1 LAIITHKKYFLLL
14 ISILICCTPS
24 IDDNT
29 IAIIGRQKLPA
40 STFHKQVPKNRF
52 YSFDDSTRILK
63 VENFLKEILIKKEIE
78 KLQISKTPEI
88 KDEMNLWSKKLVVG
102 MLFNKMVVDKLFP
115 ENRLRKIYDNYIH
128 ERNISVILIPYT
140 NNDNDNIPSRDQVSI
155 LAEKIYELSDT
166 VDFNTLQKK
175 YTKTPFRKGQKL
187 GYWTQL
193 FRGIKAVDRELWEY
207 EVGDVCKPIDDGQ
220 SIRIIK
226 VNDERIIDRMPPY
239 KYYKDQLIRQVTE
252 LWKKPLLVEFG
263 RYTQSL
269 LDSAEFYIDDSRVVK
284 FSEKLM
290 LKTKNKD
297 IIAGLKAMKYDV
309 PIGKFGNIYIDRK
322 WFINI
327 FQEEPNVLA
336 YQLLDRNLAGTFI
349 KGLIN
354 TKVNYNAAIKM
365 GIDKSPY
372 YLEQYEDELEI
383 RVRNYYNEIYYFAGL
398 KITEEQ
404 LIDFYNKNK
413 DDYIIPAKVLTKL
426 IWFNSDKEA
435 QKHYQQIIDK
445 KLSFEELYEKLKFS
459 QDRSIGAKKEF
470 IDMGSLS
477 DPFRGLFT
485 LKNNEISIP
494 FNRGKKYYIAQV
506 LEQIPPQERS
516 FNEVRLKI
524 QMKLTTEMK
533 EENEIKARKSL
544 INRFN
549 VILNQDLIYS
559 PQVD

>member
-1 LAIITHKKYFLLL
+1 MVRITHKKYLLPFL
-14 ISILICCTPS
+14 SILVCCTPS

-29 IAIIGRQKLPA
+29 IAIIGRQKVPA

-115 ENRLRKIYDNYIH
+115 ENRLRKIYDNFIH
-128 ERNISVILIPYT
+128 ERNISVIMIPYT
-140 NNDNDNIPSRDQVSI
+140 NNDNDNIPSRNQVSI
-155 LAEKIYELSDT
+155 LAEKIYELSDK
-166 VDFNTLQKK
+166 VDFITLQKK

-220 SIRIIK
+220 SFRIIK

-239 KYYKDQLIRQVTE
+239 QYYKDQLIRQVTE
-252 LWKKPLLVEFG
+252 LWKKPLLLEFG
-263 RYTQSL
+263 KYTETL
-269 LDSAEFYIDDSRVVK
+269 LDSAEFYIDDSRVVE
-284 FSEKLM
+284 FSEQLM
-290 LKTKNKD
+290 LETKNKD

-309 PIGKFGNIYIDRK
+309 PFGKFDNIYLDRK
-322 WFINI
+322 WFIKTL
-327 FQEEPNVLA
+327 QEEPNVLA
-336 YQLLDRNLAGTFI
+336 YQLLDRNLAGSFI

-354 TKVNYNAAIKM
+354 TKINYNAAIEM

-404 LIDFYNKNK
+404 LIDFYNENK

-426 IWFNSDKEA
+426 VWFNSDKEA

-445 KLSFEELYEKLKFS
+445 KLSFEELYDKLKFS

-470 IDMGSLS
+470 IDMGSLT

-506 LEQIPPQERS
+506 IEQILPQERS

-524 QMKLTTEMK
+524 QMKLSKEIK
-533 EENEIKARKSL
+533 EENEIKARKRL

-549 VILNQDLIYS
+549 VIFNEDLIYS
-559 PQVD
+559 PELG

>member
-1 LAIITHKKYFLLL
+1 MAIITHKKYFLLL

>member
-1 LAIITHKKYFLLL
+1 M
-14 ISILICCTPS
+14 ICCTPS

-78 KLQISKTPEI
+78 KLQISKTTEI

-309 PIGKFGNIYIDRK
+309 PIGKFGNIFIDRK
-322 WFINI
+322 WFINT

>member
-1 LAIITHKKYFLLL
+1 MAIITHKKYFLLL

-78 KLQISKTPEI
+78 KLQISKTTEI

>member
-1 LAIITHKKYFLLL
+1 M
-14 ISILICCTPS
+14 ICCTPS

-78 KLQISKTPEI
+78 KLQISKTTEI